1 MNAYDMAQRAYSA
14 HAAPI
19 RTARGTEY
27 DAISRVTRDLAAASV
42 AVPLDHGALAAALH
56 QNRRLWT
63 LLAANVAD
71 GSNLLPASL
80 RARIFYLAEF
90 TEVHTRRVL
99 RGTADSSA
107 LVDVNMAVMR
117 GLSDGGAR

>member
-19 RTARGTEY
+19 RTARGTEN

-42 AVPLDHGALAAALH
+42 VTPADHGSLAAALH

-63 LLAANVAD
+63 LLAANVAE
-71 GSNLLPASL
+71 GNNLRPAGL

-90 TEVHTRRVL
+90 TDVHTRRVL
-99 RGTADSSA
+99 RGTADVSA
-107 LVDVNMAVMR
+107 LGEVNMAVLR
-117 GLSDGGAR
+117 GLADGGAR